1 MDKIF
6 YKNQYIKE
14 FKSKVIEVKIKDN
27 KYHIVLDKTAF
38 FPGGGGQQY
47 DFGEID
53 GKVIENIYEENK
65 KIYHVLSEEVKVEE
79 TVYCTIDWDRR
90 EDGMHQHLGQ
100 HILSG
105 CFFKLFNANT
115 VSIHLGKEI
124 STVDII
130 GHLSENQV
138 REAEA
143 LANEVIRNNITVE
156 FLTPNKE
163 ELEIL
168 NLRRDLPNTD
178 EEIRVVKI
186 GDLDI
191 NACCGVHPS
200 KTLDLRMIKIK
211 KFEKN
216 KGNTRIEFLAGK
228 RAIEDSLNKDK
239 ILREI
244 CNYLSSN
251 EDEIFNGIKNMQSE
265 LEALKIT
272 KKKIEDELLNYE
284 YLKILEEIKLESS
297 TVIKKVFKDKP
308 KNYLGKLANKL
319 VEENNIVCLFANIL
333 DGKAEVIF
341 ASSKSNDD
349 LDMGKLLKEHIAKIN
364 GKGGGRKNFAQGVGD
379 NINVEEFLNNIYF
392 SISNLYL

>member
-6 YKNQYIKE
+6 YENQYIKE

-47 DFGEID
+47 DLGEID
-53 GKVIENIYEENK
+53 GKEIENIYEENK
-65 KIYHVLSEEVKVEE
+65 EIYHVVSEEIKVGNI
-79 TVYCTIDWDRR
+79 VQCTIDWDRR

-143 LANEVIRNNITVE
+143 LANKIIRNNVIVD

-163 ELEIL
+163 ELESL

-251 EDEIFNGIKNMQSE
+251 EDEIFNGIKNMESE

-272 KKKIEDELLNYE
+272 KKKMEDELLNYE
-284 YLKILEEIKLESS
+284 YLKILEEIKVESS

-308 KNYLGKLANKL
+308 KNYLGKLANRL
-319 VEENNIVCLFANIL
+319 VEDNNIVCLFANIL
-333 DGKAEVIF
+333 DEKAEVIF
-341 ASSKSNDD
+341 ASSKINND
-349 LDMGKLLKEHIAKIN
+349 LDMGKLLKEYISKIN
-364 GKGGGRKNFAQGVGD
+364 GKGGGRKNFAQGVGE
-379 NINVEEFLNNIYF
+379 NINIEEFLNNI
-392 SISNLYL
+392 

>member
-14 FKSKVIEVKIKDN
+14 FESKVIEVQIKDN

-47 DFGEID
+47 DLGEID
-53 GKVIENIYEENK
+53 GKEIENIYEDNK
-65 KIYHVLSEEVKVEE
+65 KIYHVLSEEIKVGNI
-79 TVYCTIDWDRR
+79 VQCTIDWDRR

-124 STVDII
+124 STVDIM
-130 GHLSENQV
+130 GHLSESQV

-143 LANEVIRNNITVE
+143 LANEIIRNNVTVD
-156 FLTPNKE
+156 FLTPNTE
-163 ELEIL
+163 ELESL
-168 NLRRDLPNTD
+168 NLRRDLPNTN

-211 KFEKN
+211 RFEKN

-228 RAIEDSLNKDK
+228 RAVEDSLNKDK
-239 ILREI
+239 VLREI

-251 EDEIFNGIKNMQSE
+251 EDEIFNGIKNMESE

-272 KKKIEDELLNYE
+272 KKKMEDELLNYE
-284 YLKILEEIKLESS
+284 YLKILKEIKVESS

-319 VEENNIVCLFANIL
+319 VEENNVICLFANIL
-333 DGKAEVIF
+333 DEKAEVIF
-341 ASSKSNDD
+341 ASSKSNND
-349 LDMGKLLKEHIAKIN
+349 LDMGKLLKEHISKIN
-364 GKGGGRKNFAQGVGD
+364 GKGGGRKNFAQGVGE
-379 NINVEEFLNNIYF
+379 NINIEDFFNNIF
-392 SISNLYL
+392 Q

>member
-1 MDKIF
+1 LGKI
-6 YKNQYIKE
+6 YYEDQYIKE
-14 FKSKVIEVKIKDN
+14 FEAKVIEVKIKDN
-27 KYHIVLDKTAF
+27 KYHIVLDNTAF
-38 FPGGGGQQY
+38 FPGGGGQQS
-47 DFGEID
+47 DLGEID
-53 GKVIENIYEENK
+53 GRRIENIYEEDK
-65 KIYHVLSEEVKVEE
+65 KIYHVVNEEVYLGD
-79 TVYCTIDWDRR
+79 TVFCNIDWYRR

-115 VSIHLGKEI
+115 VSIHLGKET
-124 STVDII
+124 STVDIM
-130 GHLSENQV
+130 GHLSESQV

-143 LANEVIRNNITVE
+143 LANEIIRNNVTVD
-156 FLTPNKE
+156 FLTPNNE
-163 ELEIL
+163 ELESL

-239 ILREI
+239 VLREI

-251 EDEIFNGIKNMQSE
+251 EDEVLNGIKNLESE
-265 LEALKIT
+265 LENLKIT
-272 KKKIEDELLNYE
+272 KKKMEDELLNYE
-284 YLKILEEIKLESS
+284 YLKVLEEIELENS
-297 TVIKKVFKDKP
+297 TIVKKVFKDKP

-319 VEENNIVCLFANIL
+319 VEDNNIVCLFANIL

-349 LDMGKLLKEHIAKIN
+349 LDMGKLLKEHISNIN
-364 GKGGGRKNFAQGVGD
+364 GKGGGRKNLAQGVGE
-379 NINVEEFLNNIYF
+379 NINIEEFLNNI
-392 SISNLYL
+392 

>member
-6 YKNQYIKE
+6 YENQYIKE

-47 DFGEID
+47 DLGEMD
-53 GKVIENIYEENK
+53 GKEIENIYEENK
-65 KIYHVLSEEVKVEE
+65 KIYHVLSEEIKVGSI
-79 TVYCTIDWDRR
+79 VQCTIDWDRR

-143 LANEVIRNNITVE
+143 LANKIIRNNVTVD

-163 ELEIL
+163 ELESL

-251 EDEIFNGIKNMQSE
+251 EDEIFNGIKNMESE

-272 KKKIEDELLNYE
+272 KKKMEDELLNYE
-284 YLKILEEIKLESS
+284 YLKILEEIKVESS

-319 VEENNIVCLFANIL
+319 VEENNVICLFANIL
-333 DGKAEVIF
+333 DEKAEVIF
-341 ASSKSNDD
+341 ASSKINND
-349 LDMGKLLKEHIAKIN
+349 LDMGKLLKEYISKIN
-364 GKGGGRKNFAQGVGD
+364 GKGGGRKNFAQGVGE
-379 NINVEEFLNNIYF
+379 NINIEEFLNNIYF
-392 SISNLYL
+392 SI

>member
-1 MDKIF
+1 M
-6 YKNQYIKE
+6 
-14 FKSKVIEVKIKDN
+14 
-27 KYHIVLDKTAF
+27 
-38 FPGGGGQQY
+38 
-47 DFGEID
+47 
-53 GKVIENIYEENK
+53 
-65 KIYHVLSEEVKVEE
+65 
-79 TVYCTIDWDRR
+79 
-90 EDGMHQHLGQ
+90 
-100 HILSG
+100 LSG

-143 LANEVIRNNITVE
+143 LANKIIRNNVTVD

-163 ELEIL
+163 ELESL

-251 EDEIFNGIKNMQSE
+251 EDEIFNGIKNMESE

-272 KKKIEDELLNYE
+272 KKKMEDELLNYE
-284 YLKILEEIKLESS
+284 YLKILEEIKVESS

-319 VEENNIVCLFANIL
+319 VEENNVICLFANIL
-333 DGKAEVIF
+333 DEKAEVIF
-341 ASSKSNDD
+341 ASSKINND
-349 LDMGKLLKEHIAKIN
+349 LDMGKLLKEYISKIN
-364 GKGGGRKNFAQGVGD
+364 GKGGGRKNFAQGVGE
-379 NINVEEFLNNIYF
+379 NINIEEFLNNIYF
-392 SISNLYL
+392 SI

>member
-6 YKNQYIKE
+6 YENQYIKE

-47 DFGEID
+47 DLGEMD
-53 GKVIENIYEENK
+53 GKEIENIYEENK
-65 KIYHVLSEEVKVEE
+65 KIYHVLSEEIKVGSI
-79 TVYCTIDWDRR
+79 VQCTIDWDRR

-138 REAEA
+138 REVEA
-143 LANEVIRNNITVE
+143 LANKIIRNNVTID

-163 ELEIL
+163 ELKSL

-251 EDEIFNGIKNMQSE
+251 EDEIFNGIKNMESE

-272 KKKIEDELLNYE
+272 KKKMEDELLNYE
-284 YLKILEEIKLESS
+284 YLKILEEIKVESS

-319 VEENNIVCLFANIL
+319 VEENNVICLFANIL
-333 DGKAEVIF
+333 DEKAEVIF
-341 ASSKSNDD
+341 ASSKINND
-349 LDMGKLLKEHIAKIN
+349 LDMGKLLKEYISKIN
-364 GKGGGRKNFAQGVGD
+364 GKGGGRKNFAQGVGE
-379 NINVEEFLNNIYF
+379 NINIEEFLNNIYF
-392 SISNLYL
+392 